1 MGYSY
6 FLVWSPSG
14 VFTAIG
20 PTRNCQAKANLKL
33 KSGREN
39 MSQNLKN
46 DLVNIM
52 LLGVLLFGLMLAQDS
67 GWGFLLAG
75 LPLAI
80 WCFKAFAFIQR
91 KWWLAVP
98 FWCALTYLCWQMSLA
113 LWIGY
118 IVVAIFKY
126 PIDLN
131 SNYPIKNRKK
141 VKSRKYDSEF
151 YGDYTSIDID
161 KRGHLGTGIGIPDS
175 FDYDYRNH
183 IGFDD

>member
-1 MGYSY
+1 
-6 FLVWSPSG
+6 
-14 VFTAIG
+14 
-20 PTRNCQAKANLKL
+20 
-33 KSGREN
+33 

-67 GWGFLLAG
+67 GWGFMLAG

-131 SNYPIKNRKK
+131 NNYPIKNRKK

>member
-1 MGYSY
+1 
-6 FLVWSPSG
+6 
-14 VFTAIG
+14 
-20 PTRNCQAKANLKL
+20 
-33 KSGREN
+33 

-118 IVVAIFKY
+118 IAVSYTHLTLPTIYSLYICVY
-126 PIDLN
+126 SLTLQNTN
-131 SNYPIKNRKK
+131 SY
-141 VKSRKYDSEF
+141 V
-151 YGDYTSIDID
+151 
-161 KRGHLGTGIGIPDS
+161 
-175 FDYDYRNH
+175 
-183 IGFDD
+183 